1 MIRIVRIPLDDK
13 LAGQLA
19 RRTAQLKNA
28 DSAGA
33 RRAWQSARAEK
44 AGLRTHL
51 NSMAPGVQRCMYC
64 ADSLG
69 TDIDHFEP
77 IKEFPAGTFA
87 WPNHLLACSFCNS
100 NQKRDRFPRDA
111 AGLALLL
118 DPTRDDPVDH
128 LRLILRTGEYRPL
141 TPRGSATIDVFGLN
155 RRDLTRGRSGA
166 FEIAKAAL
174 CRAYDLLRADRGGE
188 ARDCVSALREQP
200 HASVLNEMLRSAE
213 LPGAVEVLGADTARA
228 LRDQAVKATLARLSE
243 FTRQQPMVEAS

>member
-28 DSAGA
+28 DTAGA

-44 AGLRTHL
+44 AGLRGHL
-51 NSMAPGVQRCMYC
+51 NAMAPGVQRCMYC

-77 IKEFPAGTFA
+77 IKEFPAGTFS

-100 NQKRDRFPRDA
+100 NAKRDRFPRDA
-111 AGLALLL
+111 AGDALLI
-118 DPTRDDPVDH
+118 DPTRDDPVEH

-141 TPRGSATIDVFGLN
+141 TLRGAATIDVFGLN

-166 FEIAKAAL
+166 FEMAKAAL
-174 CRAYDLLRADRGGE
+174 CRARELLLAKRDVE
-188 ARDCVSALREQP
+188 AADCVHALREQP
-200 HASVLNEMLRSAE
+200 HASVLSEMLRSAR
-213 LPGAVEVLGADTARA
+213 LPGAVEVLGADCATA
-228 LRDQAVKATLARLSE
+228 LRDQSVKATLGRVAESAR
-243 FTRQQPMVEAS
+243 RPPMVEAS

>member
-1 MIRIVRIPLDDK
+1 
-13 LAGQLA
+13 
-19 RRTAQLKNA
+19 
-28 DSAGA
+28 
-33 RRAWQSARAEK
+33 
-44 AGLRTHL
+44 
-51 NSMAPGVQRCMYC
+51 MYC

-111 AGLALLL
+111 AGQALLI

-166 FEIAKAAL
+166 FVMAKAAL
-174 CRAYDLLRADRGGE
+174 CRAHELLRADRGVE
-188 ARDCVSALREQP
+188 ATDCVHALREQP
-200 HASVLNEMLRSAE
+200 HASVLNEMLRSAR
-213 LPGAVEVLGADTARA
+213 LPGAPDVLGADTTAA
-228 LRDQAVKATLARLSE
+228 LRDHEVIATLSRVSE
-243 FTRQQPMVEAS
+243 LTGQSPMVEAS

>member
-28 DSAGA
+28 DTAGA

-44 AGLRTHL
+44 AGLRGHL
-51 NSMAPGVQRCMYC
+51 NEMAPGVQRCMYC

-77 IKEFPAGTFA
+77 IRESPAGTFV

-111 AGLALLL
+111 AGLALLV

-141 TPRGSATIDVFGLN
+141 TPRGAATIDVFGLN

-166 FEIAKAAL
+166 FEMAKAAL
-174 CRAYDLLRADRGGE
+174 CRAHELLRA
-188 ARDCVSALREQP
+188 ARDAEAALCVLALREQP
-200 HASVLNEMLRSAE
+200 HASVLNEMLRSAG
-213 LPGAVEVLGADTARA
+213 LPGAVDVLGADTTTA
-228 LRDQAVKATLARLSE
+228 LRDPAVRATLGRASE
-243 FTRQQPMVEAS
+243 FAQPPIAEAS

>member
-28 DSAGA
+28 DTAGA

-44 AGLRTHL
+44 AGLRSHL
-51 NSMAPGVQRCMYC
+51 NEMAPGVQRCMYC

-77 IKEFPAGTFA
+77 IKELPARTFD

-100 NQKRDRFPRDA
+100 NQKRDLFPRDA
-111 AGLALLL
+111 AGLALLI
-118 DPTRDDPVDH
+118 DPTTDDPVDH

-141 TPRGSATIDVFGLN
+141 TLRGTATIDVFGLN

-166 FEIAKAAL
+166 FEMAKAAL
-174 CRAYDLLRADRGGE
+174 CRAHDLLRSTRDGE
-188 ARDCVSALREQP
+188 AADCVRALREQP
-200 HASVLNEMLRSAE
+200 HASVLNEMLRAAE
-213 LPGAVEVLGADTARA
+213 LPGAVEVLGADTATA
-228 LRDQAVKATLARLSE
+228 LRDQAVKTTLVQVSQLAR
-243 FTRQQPMVEAS
+243 RPPMVEAS

>member
-19 RRTAQLKNA
+19 RRTVQLKNA
-28 DSAGA
+28 DTAAA

-44 AGLRTHL
+44 AGLRSHL
-51 NSMAPGVQRCMYC
+51 NEMAPGIQRCMYC

-69 TDIDHFEP
+69 TDIDHFQP
-77 IKEFPAGTFA
+77 IKEFPAGTFE

-111 AGLALLL
+111 AGLALLI
-118 DPTRDDPVDH
+118 DPTRDDPVEH

-141 TPRGSATIDVFGLN
+141 TSRGRATIEVFGLN

-166 FEIAKAAL
+166 FEMAKAAI
-174 CRAYDLLRADRGGE
+174 CRAHELLRARRDVE
-188 ARDCVSALREQP
+188 AADCVRALGEQP
-200 HASVLNEMLRSAE
+200 HASVLHEMLRSVS
-213 LPGAVEVLGADTARA
+213 LPGAADVLGLDTTRA
-228 LRDQAVKATLARLSE
+228 LRDREVVATLDRVPVLFRDPGRAA
-243 FTRQQPMVEAS
+243 AS